1 MNILK
6 NRQKMSAR
14 DLALIAV
21 FAGFVA
27 ALGLTPKLT
36 LPGTP
41 VPVTLQSFGVMLT
54 GALIGWRR
62 AGLAMLLFVGLVAL
76 FPVLPGGRGGLSAFV
91 SPLVG
96 YLVGFIL
103 GAMVIGAIV
112 EAGRSTPVALLRA
125 IQVLSAAAA
134 VPLALRAAGA
144 ITLPAFDEVNSV
156 ALILAVVVLVLCSVC
171 AQVVIGRTQRSG
183 SVSRKYTYALSAL
196 AVLVGGLITV
206 YACGVVG
213 MMIILNMSFMKA
225 LVVGAVPFVPG
236 DLIKGVL
243 VVLIAE
249 SVHRGYPALIG
260 GQNRAVAEDKVPV
273 SQ

>member
-1 MNILK
+1 MNIVK
-6 NRQKMSAR
+6 NRQKLSAR

-41 VPVTLQSFGVMLT
+41 VPITLQSFGVMLT

-76 FPVLPGGRGGLSAFV
+76 FPVLPGGRGGLSVFA
-91 SPLVG
+91 SPTVG
-96 YLVGFIL
+96 YLVGFVV

-112 EAGRSTPVALLRA
+112 EAGRATPVALLRT
-125 IQVLSAAAA
+125 IQALSAAAA
-134 VPLALRAAGA
+134 VPLALRAAGV
-144 ITLPAFDEVNSV
+144 ISLPAFGEVDTV
-156 ALILAVVVLVLCSVC
+156 ALMVVVAVLALCAVC

-183 SVSRKYTYALSAL
+183 EVSRRYTFALTAL
-196 AVLVGGLITV
+196 AVVVGGILTV

-213 MMIILNMSFMKA
+213 MMIVLKVSFMKA
-225 LVVGAVPFVPG
+225 LVIGVVPYVPF
-236 DLIKGVL
+236 DLVKAAL

-260 GQNRAVAEDKVPV
+260 GQSRSVAGDSTPV
-273 SQ
+273 SR